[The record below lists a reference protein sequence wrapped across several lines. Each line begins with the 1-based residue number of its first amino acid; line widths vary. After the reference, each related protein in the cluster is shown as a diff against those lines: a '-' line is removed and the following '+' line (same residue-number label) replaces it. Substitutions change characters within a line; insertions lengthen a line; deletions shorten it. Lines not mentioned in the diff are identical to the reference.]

1 MDPAGVWGLGAIQL
15 AGPVMGTGSPV
26 LMDSPSLPP
35 FQCSGSFLA
44 CACFSEPVINEV
56 RWIWKTGAL
65 QERNRFL
72 AMQVLGS
79 KSFIIGVTSSVVQT
93 SPTCI
98 HWAPSQQGHLWR
110 IFSGQQVETKG
121 GNQTLG
127 ALNTKCIHLIYSDKF
142 SSGYFLYYQTL
153 YPSVKTFVL
162 AE

>member
-1 MDPAGVWGLGAIQL
+1 MGAAGVWGLVAIQRL
-15 AGPVMGTGSPV
+15 AGPVVMCTGSPV
-26 LMDSPSLPP
+26 LTDSPSLPL
-35 FQCSGSFLA
+35 FQCSGSSLV
-44 CACFSEPVINEV
+44 CFSAPVINEV

-79 KSFIIGVTSSVVQT
+79 KSFIIGVTSSIVQT
-93 SPTCI
+93 SPTGI
-98 HWAPSQQGHLWR
+98 HWAPSQQGYLWR

-153 YPSVKTFVL
+153 YPSVKTFV
-162 AE
+162 